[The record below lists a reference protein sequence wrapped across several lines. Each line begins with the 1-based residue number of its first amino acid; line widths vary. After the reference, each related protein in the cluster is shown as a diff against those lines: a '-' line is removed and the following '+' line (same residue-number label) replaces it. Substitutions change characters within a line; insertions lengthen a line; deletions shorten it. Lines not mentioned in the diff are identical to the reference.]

1 MVRLD
6 RGIFYNNLKSWLIGA
21 AFYFL
26 VECFED
32 SISGLGG
39 EYWDHTNMPPVQI
52 TE

>member
-6 RGIFYNNLKSWLIGA
+6 RGIFYKNLKSWLIGA
-21 AFYFL
+21 AFYSL
-26 VECFED
+26 DECFED

-39 EYWDHTNMPPVQI
+39 EYCHTNMPPVQI